1 MKGKVLRKDETEM
14 RERIIRAVQ
23 LVCNGRCELV
33 SITKSQVSN
42 SLYFTVS
49 NGVAQ
54 SFFRVSDHET
64 RQNIKNF
71 VATPNTKMA
80 ALERFVLGVIGKM
93 KKHSLH
99 MLLES
104 VTNQLSMA

>member
-33 SITKSQVSN
+33 SIKKSQVSN

-49 NGVAQ
+49 NGTAQ

-80 ALERFVLGVIGKM
+80 ALERFVLSVINKM
-93 KKHSLH
+93 KRRALH
-99 MLLES
+99 LLLDS
-104 VTNQLSMA
+104 VGEQLAAA